1 MKSSINNLTKFI
13 KYYFVPNRV
22 DLPTRRFDLDWLR
35 VGVFG
40 LLIFFHIGMLY
51 VENWGYHYKSQ
62 YQWQGLEMAMLLVSP
77 WRMAILWLISGIAIR
92 FLLVKVSIR
101 RFIFLRSIRLLLPL
115 LFGILVVVPPQL
127 YVEMTQKAGLEMSY
141 WQFMLEFFS
150 ADTTLFNDFQAGIW
164 PHIDVNHL
172 WYLRSLWQYS
182 LALVC
187 LLPILNARWL
197 EQLFAWVLRQHCVVA
212 IAIMTLPIFLLQTFW
227 DPDQV
232 RYPLGFTF
240 MLYGYVIG
248 WSPLFWQRIKA
259 GLPQLLI
266 ITPLV
271 LISFVCFYQL
281 MWLPYGDTSHPAL
294 QTLGLVSY
302 SLSRVLGALTLLS
315 LAYTYMNVKSNK
327 LNYWSEGVYTFYILH
342 QSILIVAAYW
352 LSSFDL
358 GFLGAVFEPIAVIVM
373 TIAGC
378 LGSYEV
384 IRRSS
389 LLRPLFGMKQAV
401 AYSEN
406 TRTLGYVSASVL
418 ILPLALTLLL

>member
-1 MKSSINNLTKFI
+1 MTSNIHNISSFI
-13 KYYFVPNRV
+13 QHYFVPSSTG
-22 DLPTRRFDLDWLR
+22 LPGRRFDLDWLR

-51 VENWGYHYKSQ
+51 VENWGYHFKSQ
-62 YQWQGLEMAMLLVSP
+62 YQWQGLEMAMLMISP

-92 FLLVKVSIR
+92 FLLVKVSIE

-127 YVEMTQKAGLEMSY
+127 YVEMTQKAGLDMSY

-187 LLPILNARWL
+187 LLPVLNARWI
-197 EQLFAWVLRQHCVVA
+197 EHVFHWILRQHSLIA
-212 IAIMTLPIFLLQTFW
+212 IAVMTLPLFLLQTLW
-227 DPDQV
+227 DPDTV

-240 MLYGYVIG
+240 MLYGYLIG
-248 WSPLFWQRIKA
+248 WSPLFWQRIKT
-259 GLPQLLI
+259 GLPWLLT
-266 ITPLV
+266 ITPIV
-271 LISFVCFYQL
+271 LISFVCFYQF
-281 MWLPYGDTSHPAL
+281 MWLPFGEDSHPVL
-294 QTLGLVSY
+294 QFLGLVSY

-315 LAYTYMNVKSNK
+315 LAYTYLNVKSDK
-327 LNYWSEGVYTFYILH
+327 LNYWSEGVYPFYILH
-342 QSILIVAAYW
+342 QSILIVAGYW
-352 LSSFDL
+352 LSRFDFG
-358 GFLGAVFEPIAVIVM
+358 GFGAILEPIAVIVI

-378 LGSYEV
+378 LGCYEV

-401 AYSEN
+401 TYSN
-406 TRTLGYVSASVL
+406 QAQRLGYVCASIL

>member
-1 MKSSINNLTKFI
+1 MTSNIHNISSFI
-13 KYYFVPNRV
+13 QHYFVPSSTG
-22 DLPTRRFDLDWLR
+22 LPDRRFDLDWLR

-51 VENWGYHYKSQ
+51 VENWGYHFKSQ
-62 YQWQGLEMAMLLVSP
+62 YQWQGLEMAMLMISP

-92 FLLVKVSIR
+92 FLLVKVSIE

-127 YVEMTQKAGLEMSY
+127 YVEMTQKAGLDMSY

-150 ADTTLFNDFQAGIW
+150 ADTTLFTDFQAGIW

-187 LLPILNARWL
+187 LLPLLNARWV
-197 EQLFAWVLRQHCVVA
+197 EQVFHWILRQHSLIA
-212 IAIMTLPIFLLQTFW
+212 IAVMTLPIFLLQTLW
-227 DPDQV
+227 DPDTV

-240 MLYGYVIG
+240 MLYGYLIG
-248 WSPLFWQRIKA
+248 WSPLFWQRIKT
-259 GLPQLLI
+259 GLPQLLK
-266 ITPLV
+266 ITPMV
-271 LISFVCFYQL
+271 LISFVCFYQY
-281 MWLPYGDTSHPAL
+281 MWLPFGDDSHPAL
-294 QTLGLVSY
+294 QILGLISY
-302 SLSRVLGALTLLS
+302 SLSRTLGVLTLLS
-315 LAYTYMNVKSNK
+315 LAYTYLNVKSDK
-327 LNYWSEGVYTFYILH
+327 LNYWSEGVYPFYILH

-352 LSSFDL
+352 LSRVDFG
-358 GFLGAVFEPIAVIVM
+358 GFGAVFEPIAVVVI

-378 LGSYEV
+378 LGCYEV

-401 AYSEN
+401 AYSN
-406 TRTLGYVSASVL
+406 QTQRLGYVCASIL